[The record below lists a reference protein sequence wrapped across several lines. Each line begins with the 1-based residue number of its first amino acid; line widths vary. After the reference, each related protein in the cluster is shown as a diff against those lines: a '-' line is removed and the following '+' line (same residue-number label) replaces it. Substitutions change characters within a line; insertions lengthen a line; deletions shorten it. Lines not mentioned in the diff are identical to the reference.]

1 VDGRGWRARG
11 AVDVESD
18 DIQDEVGLAEAVIRF
33 DAIVAKAQTL
43 ADGGIRISLDLPESA
58 IPQMAMLI
66 EAKRE
71 GVPLEFV
78 AKVKT

>member
-1 VDGRGWRARG
+1 VR
-11 AVDVESD
+11 
-18 DIQDEVGLAEAVIRF
+18 LAEAVIRF

-78 AKVKT
+78 AKVKA

>member
-1 VDGRGWRARG
+1 M
-11 AVDVESD
+11 ESD

>member
-1 VDGRGWRARG
+1 M
-11 AVDVESD
+11 
-18 DIQDEVGLAEAVIRF
+18 AEAVIRF

-71 GVPLEFV
+71 GVPLEFM
-78 AKVKT
+78 AKAKSG

>member
-1 VDGRGWRARG
+1 M
-11 AVDVESD
+11 
-18 DIQDEVGLAEAVIRF
+18 AEAVIRF

-58 IPQMAMLI
+58 VPQMAMLI

-71 GVPLEFV
+71 GVPLEFE
-78 AKVKT
+78 ARVKT